1 MSTKV
6 IGISESGP
14 GNYQGHPFH
23 NLVLHVE
30 TDDQYTEGKRAEQLK
45 VKYAKLN
52 EIFNLGK
59 SPGEIELL
67 HPKDFRNLV
76 GKSVSVYYDRFRN
89 VDTVIVHPEETATH
103 DNKSGK

>member
-1 MSTKV
+1 MATKV

-30 TDDQYTEGKRAEQLK
+30 IDDQYTEGKRAEQLK
-45 VKYAKLN
+45 VKYVKLN
-52 EIFNLGK
+52 DIFNLGK
-59 SPGEIELL
+59 TTGEIELL
-67 HPKDFRNLV
+67 KPKDFRNLV
-76 GKSVSVYYDRFRN
+76 GKSVTVYYDKFRN
-89 VDTVIVHPEETATH
+89 VDTVVVHPDEN

>member
-14 GNYQGHPFH
+14 SSYQGHPFH

-30 TDDQYTEGKRAEQLK
+30 VEDRYTEGKRAEQLK
-45 VKYAKLN
+45 VKYSRLN

-59 SPGEIELL
+59 SAAEVELL
-67 HPKDFRNLV
+67 HPKDFVNLV
-76 GKSVSVYYDRFRN
+76 GKSVSVYYDKFRN
-89 VDTVIVHPEETATH
+89 VDTIIVHPDES